1 MMPADT
7 ALSEVTLSPAYRHV
21 QRLLSTWLESGR
33 IASGDNS
40 AFAVRTAIG
49 TLDLVEYDRLSRWLA
64 WVCLAARSHGDTT
77 LTARLKQLD
86 IALGSAVRMAMHKL
100 PGADVDM
107 SGHLLRLSA

>member
-1 MMPADT
+1 MMLAKPV
-7 ALSEVTLSPAYRHV
+7 LSEITLSPAYRHV
-21 QRLLSTWLESGR
+21 QRQLSKWLESGR
-33 IASGDNS
+33 VAAGDSS

-49 TLDLVEYDRLSRWLA
+49 NLNIVEYDRLSRWLA

-100 PGADVDM
+100 PGTVDA
-107 SGHLLRLSA
+107 GHLLRLSA